1 MSTHIARAEMLLQQ
15 SRPAD
20 AEREAGLALAQNP
33 QDPYAH
39 ALVALA
45 RLEQQRAADAL
56 APAETAIGLAPDVPF
71 FHRVRAQVLHLL
83 DRDKEALAAVDE
95 AIRLDPE
102 EEDSFSLRASIHL
115 ALRDWPAALADAEAG
130 LALNPEDVRSA
141 NMRALA
147 LVRLGRKE
155 EAAQTVGYALE
166 RAPENAFSHANQ
178 GWTCLHRNDPKQAQ
192 VHFREALR
200 LSPDLEFARQ
210 GMLEA
215 LKARNP
221 IYRGILAY
229 YLWIGRQSGR
239 TQWIFVIGTYFGLR
253 LVRSGAEASPVWG
266 RFLWP
271 VLIAFYAFIY
281 LSWTAHPMF
290 NLLLRLDRFG
300 RFVLSRSE
308 RVASNWYGASVAVL
322 AAALVW
328 WATTPAELSTL
339 PMILSMMAAVLSVC
353 VAATFVDNPKR
364 RRVLGWYTLGLTA
377 CALAFVGLLFTGD
390 TTTALTV
397 LGVFFFG
404 FIGFQITANLVG
416 R

>member
-1 MSTHIARAEMLLQQ
+1 MSAHIARAEMLLQQ

-20 AEREAGLALAQNP
+20 AEREAGLALALNP

-39 ALVALA
+39 ALMALA
-45 RLEQQRAADAL
+45 RIEQKRAAEAL
-56 APAETAIGLAPDVPF
+56 EPAETAIGLAPDFPY

-83 DRDKEALAAVDE
+83 DRDKEALGAVDE

-115 ALRDWPAALADAEAG
+115 ALRDWNAALADAEAG
-130 LALNPEDVRSA
+130 LALNPEDVRCA

-155 EAAQTVGYALE
+155 EAAATVGYALE

-200 LSPDLEFARQ
+200 LSPDMEFARQ

-229 YLWIGRQSGR
+229 YLWMGRQSGR
-239 TQWIFVIGTYFGLR
+239 TQWIFIIGIYITMR
-253 LVRSGAEASPVWG
+253 LMRSGAESSPVWG
-266 RFLWP
+266 KFLWP
-271 VLIAFYAFIY
+271 VMIAFYAFIY

-300 RFVLSRSE
+300 RFVLSREE
-308 RVASNWYGASVAVL
+308 RAATNWYGASVAVL
-322 AAALVW
+322 AGCLTW
-328 WATTPAELSTL
+328 WAFSDGEDLF
-339 PMILSMMAAVLSVC
+339 PMFVSILAAMLSVC
-353 VAATFVDNPKR
+353 AAASFSGNR
-364 RRVLGWYTLGLTA
+364 RRQRVLGWFSLGLTA
-377 CALAFVGLLFTGD
+377 CALLFVGMVVTGGTDEAFV
-390 TTTALTV
+390 V
-397 LGVFFFG
+397 LGAFFLG
-404 FIGFQITANLVG
+404 FLGFQITANVVG